1 MTPRKNSIIILA
13 GASASG
19 KTTVAHEILHTDPT
33 FELVRSVTTRE
44 KRADSFGSEYIYID
58 KAEFDRL
65 VATGGVL
72 EHTEYAGNFYGT
84 PRSEIDRIHS
94 EGKKPLLILDMNG
107 VRSIVTGVPDIS
119 TCAVYLHADINLMEE
134 RLYARYIGDAPT
146 ADGLARFVSRKEQNI
161 ADYIEF
167 GEMSQYF
174 FTVVEN
180 DADLATVAGRVTAVF
195 DSFVDGCER
204 DTAALTSAADAIVAS
219 ARAKTEPQ

>member
-1 MTPRKNSIIILA
+1 MTKRKRCIIILA

-19 KTTVAHEILHTDPT
+19 KTTVAHQILDTDPT
-33 FELVRSVTTRE
+33 FELVRSVTTRP
-44 KRADSFGSEYIYID
+44 KRDDSFATEYIYID
-58 KAEFDRL
+58 KSEFDRL

-107 VRSIVTGVPDIS
+107 VRSISTTAKDIS

-134 RLYARYIGDAPT
+134 RLYERYLGDTPT
-146 ADGLARFVSRKEQNI
+146 PEGLARFVSRKEQNI

-167 GEMSQYF
+167 GEMSKYF

-180 DADLATVAGRVTAVF
+180 DAELSEVAKRVEKV
-195 DSFVDGCER
+195 FVDFSNGAER
-204 DTAALTSAADAIVAS
+204 DDEKMIEAAARIVAS
-219 ARAKTEPQ
+219 AEAKIKG